1 MPNFSFGNTPQA
13 NIEYLKD
20 KGLQLSWDYD
30 EMMYEAHH
38 RAFTVAKVTK
48 IDLLADIQKS
58 LVDAMASGANY
69 KQWHDDIKPT
79 LIKHGWY
86 GKTEVFNEETGE
98 FKTITVGSKRLKNIY
113 NTNMR
118 VAYAQGRYHQLMGFK
133 LATFWRYN
141 SALLENTRTSHRAL
155 HGVILPRDHIFWAT
169 HYPPNDWNCKCWIT
183 AHTQRDLD
191 KEGWSVHAGELPNI
205 AHPDWAY
212 NVGADSGL
220 GRAWDSKIK
229 NLLKEKKTD
238 IATAATEE
246 KDLFDLYDK
255 SIENTPVALKTYL
268 LANAPKMKYDKK
280 DKTPSYYNSKTKEIV
295 ITNKKDEILTQT
307 IRHETGHHIDN
318 INNWLSDDII
328 KALTLEQMILL
339 QNKNKQEILD
349 ILRNHE
355 SVPVHDMFYINGK
368 GKVSI
373 WQTREDSFNLSDKS
387 LVAKETFANIFE
399 MILSR
404 DGRLDII
411 RKYFPVT
418 VEKIEKFLK
427 DL

>member
-1 MPNFSFGNTPQA
+1 MPNFSFGKTPQA

-118 VAYAQGRYHQLMGFK
+118 VSYAQGRYHQLMGFK

-141 SALLENTRTSHRAL
+141 SALLETTRDSHRAL
-155 HGVILPRDHIFWAT
+155 HGVILPREHIFWAT
-169 HYPPNDWNCKCWIT
+169 HYPPNDWNCQCWIT
-183 AHTQRDLD
+183 AHTQKDLD

-220 GRAWDSKIK
+220 GRAWDTKIK
-229 NLLKEKKTD
+229 NLLKENKSALAK
-238 IATAATEE
+238 AATEE
-246 KDLFDLYDK
+246 KELFDLYDK
-255 SIENTPVALKTYL
+255 SIENAPAALKTYL
-268 LANAPKMKYDKK
+268 LANAPKTIKK
-280 DKTPSYYNSKTKEIV
+280 SFEDGASYYNATTKTIIITKTKQDLLPV
-295 ITNKKDEILTQT
+295 V
-307 IRHETGHHIDN
+307 RHEMGHHVDN
-318 INNWLSDDII
+318 LNDWFSNDLIKTLS
-328 KALTLEQMILL
+328 LEQISLM
-339 QNKNKQEILD
+339 QNKTKQEIIELLKQVDDVYLHD
-349 ILRNHE
+349 I
-355 SVPVHDMFYINGK
+355 FYIGSK
-368 GKVSI
+368 GKLYI
-373 WQTREDSFNLSDKS
+373 EPTRELFDFSDKNTI
-387 LVAKETFANIFE
+387 ARETFANMFE
-399 MILSR
+399 MILSG
-404 DGRLDII
+404 DNRLDII
-411 RKYFPVT
+411 RKYFPMT
-418 VEKIEKFLK
+418 VAKIEKFLK
-427 DL
+427 EL

>member
-118 VAYAQGRYHQLMGFK
+118 VSYAQGRYHQLMGFK

-141 SALLENTRTSHRAL
+141 SALLENTRDSHRAL

-183 AHTQRDLD
+183 AHTQKDLD

-212 NVGADSGL
+212 KVGADSGL

-246 KDLFDLYDK
+246 KELFDLYDK
-255 SIENTPVALKTYL
+255 SIENAPAALKTYL
-268 LANAPKMKYDKK
+268 LTNAPKITIDRSIDSPAFYNATLKK
-280 DKTPSYYNSKTKEIV
+280 
-295 ITNKKDEILTQT
+295 ITVTNTENNLLHVL
-307 IRHETGHHIDN
+307 RHETGHSIDHAL
-318 INNWLSDDII
+318 NWISDDLVKI
-328 KALTLEQMILL
+328 LSLEQIYLL
-339 QNKNKQEILD
+339 QNKTKQEILD
-349 ILRNHE
+349 VLEKFKDEAI
-355 SVPVHDMFYINGK
+355 HDMFYINSK
-368 GKVSI
+368 GKI
-373 WQTREDSFNLSDKS
+373 AIYEMRENFNFDNKN
-387 LVAKETFANIFE
+387 LVARETFANIFE

-404 DGRLDII
+404 DDRLDII
-411 RKYFPVT
+411 RKYFPAT
-418 VEKIEKFLK
+418 VEKIEKILK

>member
-1 MPNFSFGNTPQA
+1 MPNFSFGKTPQA

-69 KQWHDDIKPT
+69 KQWHDNIKPT

-141 SALLENTRTSHRAL
+141 SALLETTRDSHRAL
-155 HGVILPRDHIFWAT
+155 HGVILPREHIFWAT

-183 AHTQRDLD
+183 AHTQKDLD
-191 KEGWSVHAGELPNI
+191 KEGWSVHAGKLPNI

-229 NLLKEKKTD
+229 NLLKENKSALAK
-238 IATAATEE
+238 AATEE
-246 KDLFDLYDK
+246 KELFDLYDK
-255 SIENTPVALKTYL
+255 SIENAPAALKTYL
-268 LANAPKMKYDKK
+268 LANAPKIIVDKSIDSPAFYSTSLK
-280 DKTPSYYNSKTKEIV
+280 A
-295 ITNKKDEILTQT
+295 ITITSTENNLLHVL
-307 IRHETGHHIDN
+307 RHETGHSIDHAL
-318 INNWLSDDII
+318 NWISDDLI
-328 KALTLEQMILL
+328 KILSLEQIYLL
-339 QNKNKQEILD
+339 QNKTKQEILD
-349 ILRNHE
+349 VLENLKDE
-355 SVPVHDMFYINGK
+355 SIHDMFYINSK
-368 GKVSI
+368 GKI
-373 WQTREDSFNLSDKS
+373 AIYEMRENFNFDNKNLI
-387 LVAKETFANIFE
+387 ARETFANVFE
-399 MILSR
+399 LILSG
-404 DGRLDII
+404 DDRLDII
-411 RKYFPVT
+411 RKYFPTT
-418 VEKIEKFLK
+418 VEKIEKILK